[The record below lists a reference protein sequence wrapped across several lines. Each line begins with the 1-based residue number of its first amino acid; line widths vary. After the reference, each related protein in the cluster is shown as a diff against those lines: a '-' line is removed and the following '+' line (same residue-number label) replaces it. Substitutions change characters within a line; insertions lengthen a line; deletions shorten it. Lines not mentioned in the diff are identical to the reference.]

1 MRRVYLDHN
10 ATTPVRPEVRD
21 AVAPLLFAG
30 PEDAGFGN
38 ASSVHWAGQEARR
51 ALESARSE
59 VAKHYD
65 RRPADVIF
73 TSGGTE
79 ADNLAL
85 FAVLAHPTVTKPR
98 LLVSAVEHPA
108 VRAAAETLARRGVDV
123 ETIPVDPNG
132 QLDLDALEAA
142 LRTPTTLVSV
152 MAANNETGIIS
163 PIAAIVQRAQ
173 AAGAKV
179 HVDAVQSAGRLPI
192 DATPDL
198 LSISGHKLGGLKG
211 VGALLINDRV
221 TLTPSAVGGPQ
232 ERGHRAGTEAVA
244 LAQSLATA
252 LTVAEKARPADMAR
266 LCGLR
271 DRIDD
276 ALQTLPG
283 VRILDGKRL
292 ANTTCA
298 VISGVDGEVVL
309 QALDL
314 DGIAASSGSA
324 CSSGSLEPSHVLI
337 AMGISSCEALAAVRF
352 SLGWSSTDEDV
363 SRLIEVLPEV
373 LDRARAV

>member
-10 ATTPVRPEVRD
+10 ATTPVRPEVRET
-21 AVAPLLFAG
+21 VAPLLFAG
-30 PEDAGFGN
+30 PDDPAFGN

-51 ALESARSE
+51 ALELARSE
-59 VAKHYD
+59 VAQHYG
-65 RRPADVIF
+65 RRAPDVIF

-85 FAVLAHPTVTKPR
+85 FAVLGHPNVSNPR

-108 VRAAAETLARRGVDV
+108 VRAAAQTLAQRGVDV
-123 ETIPVDPNG
+123 QTIPVDATG
-132 QLDLDALEAA
+132 QLDLDALDAA
-142 LRTPTTLVSV
+142 LQTPTTLVSV
-152 MAANNETGIIS
+152 MAANNETGIVS
-163 PIAAIVQRAQ
+163 PISEVVQRAH

-179 HVDAVQSAGRLPI
+179 HVDAVQAAGRLPL
-192 DATPDL
+192 DGAPDL

-211 VGALLINDRV
+211 VGALLISDGVN
-221 TLTPSAVGGPQ
+221 LIPSAVGGPQ

-244 LAQSLATA
+244 LARSLATA
-252 LTVAEKARPADMAR
+252 LTLAEGDRAHEMQR
-266 LCGLR
+266 LGALR

-276 ALQTLPG
+276 ALRPLPG
-283 VRILDGKRL
+283 VRILEGKRL

-314 DGIAASSGSA
+314 EGIAASSGSA

-337 AMGISSCEALAAVRF
+337 AMGISQSESLAAVRF
-352 SLGWSSTDEDV
+352 SLGWSSIEADV
-363 SRLIEVLPEV
+363 NRLIEVLPDV